1 MAKKT
6 KPIYELLL
14 DDENFDGLQYL
25 SLVHDPAI
33 MVNFIKLSKKIN
45 LIKNQEKRIITGPVL
60 IPDQLI
66 DRGDCFIMIKES
78 TILKINEHFFKNFK
92 NQSININHEI
102 PVNDNTIVESWII
115 DDPEYDKSTKL
126 GFHLPKGT
134 WMISIKIDNDEVW
147 NKIKNEDL
155 RGYSIEGYLTQV
167 LIKASIFKTENHFDE
182 ESIKYLEELIKKS
195 SFENS
200 EIDEIINEI
209 KYISKNIENN

>member
-167 LIKASIFKTENHFDE
+167 LIKASILKQ
-182 ESIKYLEELIKKS
+182 K
-195 SFENS
+195 
-200 EIDEIINEI
+200 IILM
-209 KYISKNIENN
+209 KNLLNI